1 MACDDFTVGAGLP
14 AMKACQPMLTY
25 LTPHNPT
32 VGAGLLAKA
41 VCQSTSMLL
50 SRRLRRQASF

>member
-1 MACDDFTVGAGLP
+1 
-14 AMKACQPMLTY
+14 MKACQPMLTY